1 MKIVSTQVTQG
12 HFKLYQRKVY
22 YLMVSLGIE
31 RASLVFTLR
40 DVTRFAGFL
49 RRLVHEVL
57 GLVFDPMLKEK

>member
-1 MKIVSTQVTQG
+1 MKIVSTQVAQG

-22 YLMVSLGIE
+22 YLMVLLGV